1 MMKKIFVMM
10 VIMMM
15 MVSLSACGG
24 RLSERQDSDSLSHT
38 ESETL
43 SRESDSLTDT
53 GQQPQ
58 KVPSSHQ
65 ESQSIKEPLETEEE
79 DNMSD
84 MEILVGNQT
93 FSVTLYDNETVKA
106 FRKLLPMTLNMSEL
120 NGNEKYYYLSGS
132 LPANFGRLPGIH
144 TGDLMLYGDNCLV
157 LFYESFST
165 SYSYTTI
172 GYVENPDGLAA
183 VLGSGDVQITFR
195 MK

>member
-10 VIMMM
+10 GMMM

-24 RLSERQDSDSLSHT
+24 RLSERRDSDCLSHT

-53 GQQPQ
+53 DQQPP
-58 KVPSSHQ
+58 KEPLSHQ
-65 ESQSIKEPLETEEE
+65 ESKSIKEPLETEEE

-93 FSVTLYDNETVKA
+93 FSVILYDNETVKA

-132 LPANFGRLPGIH
+132 FPADSGRVSGIH

-165 SYSYTTI
+165 SYSYTSI
-172 GYVENPDGLAA
+172 GYVENPDGLAV

>member
-10 VIMMM
+10 GIIMM

-24 RLSERQDSDSLSHT
+24 RLSERRDSDSLSHT

-53 GQQPQ
+53 GQQPP
-58 KVPSSHQ
+58 KEPLSHQ
-65 ESQSIKEPLETEEE
+65 ESKSIKESLETEEE

-106 FRKLLPMTLNMSEL
+106 FRKLFPMTLNMSEL
-120 NGNEKYYYLSGS
+120 NSNEKYYYLSGS
-132 LPANFGRLPGIH
+132 LPADSGRVPGIH

-165 SYSYTTI
+165 SYSYTPI

-195 MK
+195 MT

>member
-1 MMKKIFVMM
+1 M
-10 VIMMM
+10 
-15 MVSLSACGG
+15 
-24 RLSERQDSDSLSHT
+24 SERQDSDSLSHT

-132 LPANFGRLPGIH
+132 LPANSGRLPGIH

>member
-65 ESQSIKEPLETEEE
+65 ESQ
-79 DNMSD
+79 
-84 MEILVGNQT
+84 
-93 FSVTLYDNETVKA
+93 
-106 FRKLLPMTLNMSEL
+106 
-120 NGNEKYYYLSGS
+120 
-132 LPANFGRLPGIH
+132 
-144 TGDLMLYGDNCLV
+144 
-157 LFYESFST
+157 
-165 SYSYTTI
+165 
-172 GYVENPDGLAA
+172 
-183 VLGSGDVQITFR
+183 
-195 MK
+195 